1 MVGADIVQK
10 AGGRVVLVDI
20 VAGKSTTGT
29 IGRALRA
36 SARTELRVCMSE
48 LNEYLVRS
56 AAAITAMAE
65 RDLSQRMERAVAP
78 SWPRFRPGKALLVC
92 GNGGSASDAI
102 HIAGEL
108 VGRFLKER
116 KAYNV
121 IALPANAAVLT
132 AWGNDY
138 GFDTVFSRQVEAHG
152 AAGAVLL
159 AISTSG
165 NSPSILL
172 AAEQARVMGMTV
184 ISLTGDT
191 GGKLQPLSDILLN
204 VPSTSTPII
213 QQGHL
218 CLYHYLCEVVEAR
231 LS

>member
-1 MVGADIVQK
+1 MSPLNDYLTRSADALRDMVENDLTGAMDE
-10 AGGRVVLVDI
+10 AVDAI
-20 VAGKSTTGT
+20 VAALSAGK
-29 IGRALRA
+29 
-36 SARTELRVCMSE
+36 
-48 LNEYLVRS
+48 
-56 AAAITAMAE
+56 
-65 RDLSQRMERAVAP
+65 P
-78 SWPRFRPGKALLVC
+78 LLIC
-92 GNGGSASDAI
+92 GNGGSAADAI

-121 IALPANAAVLT
+121 LALPSNVGVMT

-152 AAGAVLL
+152 QAGAVLL

-165 NSPSILL
+165 NSQNIVL
-172 AAEQARVMGMTV
+172 AAEQARAMDMAVVSMT
-184 ISLTGDT
+184 GET
-191 GGKLQPLSDILLN
+191 GGRLRELSDVLLN

-218 CLYHYLCEVVEAR
+218 GLYHYLCEAVEAR
-231 LS
+231 LSNG

>member
-1 MVGADIVQK
+1 
-10 AGGRVVLVDI
+10 
-20 VAGKSTTGT
+20 
-29 IGRALRA
+29 
-36 SARTELRVCMSE
+36 MSE

-56 AAAITAMAE
+56 AAAITAMVE
-65 RDLSQRMERAVAP
+65 RDLTGEMERAVSTVVTAL
-78 SWPRFRPGKALLVC
+78 SQGKALLIC

-152 AAGAVLL
+152 SEGAVLL

-165 NSPSILL
+165 NSPSILA
-172 AAEQARVMGMTV
+172 AAEQAREMGMTV

-191 GGKLQPLSDILLN
+191 GGKLKPLTDILLN

-218 CLYHYLCEVVEAR
+218 CLYHHLCEAVEAR
-231 LS
+231 LSDG

>member
-1 MVGADIVQK
+1 M
-10 AGGRVVLVDI
+10 
-20 VAGKSTTGT
+20 S
-29 IGRALRA
+29 AL
-36 SARTELRVCMSE
+36 
-48 LNEYLVRS
+48 NDYLQRS
-56 AAAITAMAE
+56 AAALTAMAE
-65 RDLSQRMERAVAP
+65 RDLTGEMERAADVVVEAL
-78 SWPRFRPGKALLVC
+78 RQGKAFLIC

-121 IALPANAAVLT
+121 IALPANAAILT

-138 GFDTVFSRQVEAHG
+138 GFETVFSRQVEAHG
-152 AAGAVLL
+152 APGAVLL

-165 NSPSILL
+165 NSPSVLA
-172 AAEQARVMGMTV
+172 AAEQARAMEMTV
-184 ISLTGDT
+184 IGMTGDT
-191 GGKLQPLSDILLN
+191 GGKLAPLSHILLN

-218 CLYHYLCEVVEAR
+218 CLYHHLCEVVEAR
-231 LS
+231 LCDG

>member
-1 MVGADIVQK
+1 MTSK
-10 AGGRVVLVDI
+10 
-20 VAGKSTTGT
+20 
-29 IGRALRA
+29 
-36 SARTELRVCMSE
+36 
-48 LNEYLVRS
+48 LNDYLERS
-56 AAAITAMAE
+56 AAAIAAMVE
-65 RDLSQRMERAVAP
+65 RDLTGEMERAADAVVAALAQ
-78 SWPRFRPGKALLVC
+78 GKAFLIC

-138 GFDTVFSRQVEAHG
+138 GYDTVFSRQVEAHG
-152 AAGAVLL
+152 ARGAVLL

-165 NSPSILL
+165 NSPSIL
-172 AAEQARVMGMTV
+172 AAASQARAMDMTV
-184 ISLTGDT
+184 IAMTGDT
-191 GGKLQPLSDILLN
+191 GGRLAPLADILLN

-218 CLYHYLCEVVEAR
+218 CLYHHLCEVVEAR
-231 LS
+231 LCGD

>member
-1 MVGADIVQK
+1 MTIE
-10 AGGRVVLVDI
+10 GRM
-20 VAGKSTTGT
+20 S
-29 IGRALRA
+29 AL
-36 SARTELRVCMSE
+36 
-48 LNEYLVRS
+48 NDYLARS
-56 AAAITAMAE
+56 AAAISAMVE
-65 RDLSQRMERAVAP
+65 RDLTAEMERAASVVVEAL
-78 SWPRFRPGKALLVC
+78 RHGKALLIC

-165 NSPSILL
+165 NSPSILA
-172 AAEQARVMGMTV
+172 AAEQARMMGMTV
-184 ISLTGDT
+184 IGMTGDT
-191 GGKLQPLSDILLN
+191 GGKLAPLSDILLN

-213 QQGHL
+213 QQGHV
-218 CLYHYLCEVVEAR
+218 CLYHHLCEVVEAR
-231 LS
+231 LSKG

>member
-1 MVGADIVQK
+1 
-10 AGGRVVLVDI
+10 
-20 VAGKSTTGT
+20 
-29 IGRALRA
+29 
-36 SARTELRVCMSE
+36 MSQ
-48 LNEYLVRS
+48 LNDYLERS
-56 AAAITAMAE
+56 AAAITAMVD
-65 RDLSQRMERAVAP
+65 RDLSEPMRRAEDAVVQALGA
-78 SWPRFRPGKALLVC
+78 GKPLLIC

-121 IALPANAAVLT
+121 IALPANAAVVT

-138 GFDTVFSRQVEAHG
+138 GFDTIFSRQVEAHG
-152 AAGAVLL
+152 VEGGVLL

-172 AAEQARVMGMTV
+172 AAEQARAMGMVV
-184 ISLTGDT
+184 IGMTGDT
-191 GGKLQPLSDILLN
+191 GGKLAPLCDILLN

-213 QQGHL
+213 QQGHI
-218 CLYHYLCEVVEAR
+218 CLYHHLCEVVEAR
-231 LS
+231 LSNG

>member
-1 MVGADIVQK
+1 
-10 AGGRVVLVDI
+10 
-20 VAGKSTTGT
+20 
-29 IGRALRA
+29 
-36 SARTELRVCMSE
+36 MSE
-48 LNEYLVRS
+48 LNDYLVRS
-56 AAAITAMAE
+56 AAAITAMVE
-65 RDLSQRMERAVAP
+65 RDLTSEMERAVTAVVAAL
-78 SWPRFRPGKALLVC
+78 SQGKALLIC

-108 VGRFLKER
+108 VGRFLRER

-165 NSPSILL
+165 NSPSILA
-172 AAEQARVMGMTV
+172 AAEQARMMDMTV
-184 ISLTGDT
+184 ISLTGDS
-191 GGKLQPLSDILLN
+191 GGKLKPLSDILLN

-218 CLYHYLCEVVEAR
+218 CLYHHLCEMVEAR
-231 LS
+231 LCDG

>member
-1 MVGADIVQK
+1 
-10 AGGRVVLVDI
+10 
-20 VAGKSTTGT
+20 
-29 IGRALRA
+29 
-36 SARTELRVCMSE
+36 MSE
-48 LNEYLVRS
+48 LNDYLARS
-56 AAAITAMAE
+56 AAAISAMVE
-65 RDLSQRMERAVAP
+65 RDLTREMERAVSAVVAAL
-78 SWPRFRPGKALLVC
+78 SQGKALLIA

-108 VGRFLKER
+108 VGRFLRER

-138 GFDTVFSRQVEAHG
+138 GFDTVFARQVEAHG

-165 NSPSILL
+165 NSPSIL
-172 AAEQARVMGMTV
+172 AAAQQARMMGMTV
-184 ISLTGDT
+184 ISLTGET
-191 GGKLQPLSDILLN
+191 GGKLKPLSDVLLS

-218 CLYHYLCEVVEAR
+218 CLYHHLCEMVETR
-231 LS
+231 LCDVG

>member
-1 MVGADIVQK
+1 
-10 AGGRVVLVDI
+10 
-20 VAGKSTTGT
+20 
-29 IGRALRA
+29 
-36 SARTELRVCMSE
+36 MSD
-48 LNEYLVRS
+48 LNDYLARS
-56 AAAITAMAE
+56 ADAITATIAHDLTAE
-65 RDLSQRMERAVAP
+65 MERAVSAVV
-78 SWPRFRPGKALLVC
+78 SALSQGKALLVC

-138 GFDTVFSRQVEAHG
+138 GFETVFSRQVEAHG
-152 AAGAVLL
+152 ADGAVLL

-165 NSPSILL
+165 NSPSILA
-172 AAEQARVMGMTV
+172 AAEQARAMGMTV
-184 ISLTGDT
+184 IAMTGES
-191 GGKLQPLSDILLN
+191 GGKLKPLADILLN

-218 CLYHYLCEVVEAR
+218 CLYHHLCEKVEAR
-231 LS
+231 LCDG

>member
-1 MVGADIVQK
+1 
-10 AGGRVVLVDI
+10 
-20 VAGKSTTGT
+20 
-29 IGRALRA
+29 
-36 SARTELRVCMSE
+36 MSE
-48 LNEYLVRS
+48 LNDYLARS
-56 AAAITAMAE
+56 AAAISAMVE
-65 RDLSQRMERAVAP
+65 RDLTSEMERAVSAVVAAL
-78 SWPRFRPGKALLVC
+78 SQGKALLIA

-108 VGRFLKER
+108 VGRFLRER

-138 GFDTVFSRQVEAHG
+138 GFDTVFARQVEAHG
-152 AAGAVLL
+152 SAGAVLL

-165 NSPSILL
+165 NSPSIL
-172 AAEQARVMGMTV
+172 AAAQQARMMGMTV
-184 ISLTGDT
+184 ISLTGET
-191 GGKLQPLSDILLN
+191 GGKLKPLSDILLN

-218 CLYHYLCEVVEAR
+218 CLYHHLCEMVEER
-231 LS
+231 LCDAG

>member
-1 MVGADIVQK
+1 
-10 AGGRVVLVDI
+10 
-20 VAGKSTTGT
+20 
-29 IGRALRA
+29 
-36 SARTELRVCMSE
+36 MSE
-48 LNEYLVRS
+48 LNDYLGRS
-56 AAAITAMAE
+56 AAAISAMVE
-65 RDLSQRMERAVAP
+65 RDLTSEMERAVSAVVAAL
-78 SWPRFRPGKALLVC
+78 SQGKALLIA

-108 VGRFLKER
+108 VGRFLRER

-138 GFDTVFSRQVEAHG
+138 GFDTVFARQVEAHG
-152 AAGAVLL
+152 SAGAVLL

-165 NSPSILL
+165 NSPSIL
-172 AAEQARVMGMTV
+172 AAAQQARMMGMTV
-184 ISLTGDT
+184 VSLTGDT
-191 GGKLQPLSDILLN
+191 GGKLKPLSDILLN

-218 CLYHYLCEVVEAR
+218 CLYHHLCEMVETR
-231 LS
+231 LCDTG